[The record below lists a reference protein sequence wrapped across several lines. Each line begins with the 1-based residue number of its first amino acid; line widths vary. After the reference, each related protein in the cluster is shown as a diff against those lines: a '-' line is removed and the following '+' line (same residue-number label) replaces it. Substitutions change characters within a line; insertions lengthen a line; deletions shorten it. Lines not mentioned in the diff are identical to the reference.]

1 MIGLAI
7 GIQCS
12 ADATDGIVELE
23 FGLSELINIFLLMQ
37 IEVKESTSV
46 WSRQIWVLRAYLD
59 RVGCDE
65 LIDQDVSG
73 LALEAVASVP
83 CR

>member
-1 MIGLAI
+1 LIGLAI

-23 FGLSELINIFLLMQ
+23 FGLSELIYIFLLMQ

-59 RVGCDE
+59 RVDCDE
-65 LIDQDVSG
+65 LIDQDVSC